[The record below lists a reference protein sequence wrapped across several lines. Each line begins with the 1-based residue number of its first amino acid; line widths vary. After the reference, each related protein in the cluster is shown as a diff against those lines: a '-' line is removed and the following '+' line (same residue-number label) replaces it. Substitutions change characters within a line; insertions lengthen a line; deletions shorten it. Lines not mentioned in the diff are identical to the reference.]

1 MQAAALTRASVC
13 QGKIFKSYLT
23 HNIIAIDFVE
33 PLISCEMRMKL
44 HHGHYRSHCAAMPSH
59 GIHRFHRWT
68 HTAKHGNGNSS
79 VPPNIFTSYITS
91 LSLLLK
97 TENNGRPLPAKNRSP
112 DMEILLLRCSTI
124 CTAYRCQKIPQYKSM
139 ILNTARM
146 FNNVG
151 LIYTPMI
158 FPRGWK
164 PIYIYIQ
171 LQNQYPPWLS
181 FPRHDEVCGKWAR
194 ETPQWSWS

>member
-33 PLISCEMRMKL
+33 SLISCEMRMKL
-44 HHGHYRSHCAAMPSH
+44 HHSHYRSHCAAMPSH

-97 TENNGRPLPAKNRSP
+97 TENNGRPLPAKKNHQTWKYCCWGVVPSVLHNIAVKKSHSINQWFWTP
-112 DMEILLLRCSTI
+112 PKCLIMLVWSTRQWYFRE
-124 CTAYRCQKIPQYKSM
+124 AENQY
-139 ILNTARM
+139 
-146 FNNVG
+146 
-151 LIYTPMI
+151 
-158 FPRGWK
+158 
-164 PIYIYIQ
+164 IYIYSYRINT
-171 LQNQYPPWLS
+171 LRYPPVIK
-181 FPRHDEVCGKWAR
+181 HG
-194 ETPQWSWS
+194 

>member
-33 PLISCEMRMKL
+33 SLISCEMRMKL
-44 HHGHYRSHCAAMPSH
+44 HHSHYRSHCAAMPSH

-97 TENNGRPLPAKNRSP
+97 AENDGRPLPAKNRSP
-112 DMEILLLRCSTI
+112 DMGILLLRCSTI

-139 ILNTARM
+139 ILNTAQM

-164 PIYIYIQ
+164 PIYIYTVTESIPSDT
-171 LQNQYPPWLS
+171 L
-181 FPRHDEVCGKWAR
+181 R
-194 ETPQWSWS
+194 